1 MRSSHVSTFSG
12 LGFIRTLGGG
22 PAQFPFFEDNFHEV
36 ASRSS
41 RGERKVGT
49 SESSSEVPAERKVEG
64 TPHRY
69 CSLRRRRR
77 WTRGC
82 RARGHEET
90 GPEKIAVQPETAGG
104 VGANQP
110 VGSDAKQAFI
120 KRIARP
126 PWGHPGIFNGTR
138 VPVAIEIC
146 SAPPTPPAV
155 KPGRLRRITWKARE
169 ALEAHL
175 DRPGGSKDQFGQSGG
190 SAGCREPCGQPGR
203 CPFGQPGRPPKTW
216 LNSPRGSRDLFG
228 QPGKLQRA
236 REALKGKPV
245 LQKGF

>member
-49 SESSSEVPAERKVEG
+49 SESSSEVPAEREVEG

-82 RARGHEET
+82 RARGHGET

-175 DRPGGSKDQFGQSGG
+175 DRTGGSKDQFGQSGRFG
-190 SAGCREPCGQPGR
+190 RLQRAKRTAWMLSIWTARET
-203 CPFGQPGRPPKTW
+203 PKTW